1 MRFNKFILAEEA
13 AVIQADLDKLERY
26 FDIVFKNIG
35 MEVEF
40 TKHFLERVN
49 DSRNGKQ
56 ITIAELV
63 ALFNKEYAQRGRQ
76 IASMSRD
83 QEAVMRD
90 ASTEINVPFAIGWNP
105 KTKMLELRSKTI
117 MRKKVFSTPDPV
129 LVVR

>member
-13 AVIQADLDKLERY
+13 AVTQADLDKLERY

-56 ITIAELV
+56 ITVAELV